1 MEYIIKLELIQPVS
15 QIVHHKL
22 HEQNRSLAPPLSLA
36 QIAALTPPEFEVSIS
51 DENISAVDLTKDV
64 DLVGITT
71 LTQTA
76 NRAYEIADS
85 YRARGVKVVIGG
97 IHASVLP
104 EEASQHADSVVIGE
118 AEGIWATV
126 IEDFKSNNLKQIYKQ
141 DNRPDLA
148 NLPIPRRD
156 LFDKSSYLVPQTLIT
171 TRGCPYN
178 CSFCSVTTFMGHS
191 YRCRPVQDVIE
202 EIETLDTNKPIL
214 FLDDNITGNPK
225 FAKELFRALIPYKI
239 NWVGQCSVTIAKDDE
254 LMKLAADSGCMLL
267 AIGFE
272 SVSPTNLTTVGK
284 KANWVDK
291 YEADIKKIHSY
302 GIGIHGFFIFG
313 FDEEKEDVFDRTLRF
328 AQNMKLESAQFS
340 LLRPYP
346 GTALY
351 ESLDKDGRLL
361 TKDWA
366 EYKEGL
372 VFEPKSMPK
381 DKLEKGQIWTFNKF
395 YSLFSIFRR
404 VGFFRRHAIK
414 LWGINLYYRSHWRK
428 KVRDNKNQ

>member
-1 MEYIIKLELIQPVS
+1 M
-15 QIVHHKL
+15 VHHKL
-22 HEQNRSLAPPLSLA
+22 HEQKRSLAPPLSLA
-36 QIAALTPPEFEVSIS
+36 QIAALTPPDFEVSIS

-76 NRAYEIADS
+76 NRAYAIADS

-104 EEASQHADSVVIGE
+104 EEAAQHADAVVIGE

-126 IEDFKSNNLKQIYKQ
+126 IEDFKSNNLKQIYRQ
-141 DNRPDLA
+141 DKRPDLV

-156 LFDKSSYLVPQTLIT
+156 LLNNASYLVPQTLIT

-178 CSFCSVTTFMGHS
+178 CSFCSVTTFMGHT
-191 YRCRPVQDVIE
+191 YRCRPIEDVLK
-202 EIETLDTNKPIL
+202 EIETFNPKKPIL

-272 SVSPTNLTTVGK
+272 SISPTNLTSVGK
-284 KANWVDK
+284 KAGWVDK
-291 YEADIKKIHSY
+291 YADDIKKIHSY

-328 AQNMKLESAQFS
+328 AQKMKLESAQFS

-351 ESLDKDGRLL
+351 ESLDKEGRLL
-361 TKDWA
+361 TKDWS
-366 EYKEGL
+366 EYKDGL

-381 DKLEKGQIWTFNKF
+381 DKLEKGQIWTFVKF
-395 YSLFSIFRR
+395 YSLLSTFKRLGLFRHH
-404 VGFFRRHAIK
+404 GLK
-414 LWGINLYYRSHWRK
+414 LWAVNLYYRSHWK
-428 KVRDNKNQ
+428 KKARDNKNQ